1 MSVLQRTG
9 GVEAVLFDATVGLY
23 PEVDAAGVLAAAAE
37 PVLLD
42 AAESDDQ
49 SSAAAATRP
58 AMERMV
64 KAVNFMILD
73 DYRERK
79 VEGT

>member
-37 PVLLD
+37 PVLD